1 MDNQYL
7 INLLGFGFFFILT
20 SGTCMHKYLSGKFNI
35 RNLIDWLSYIT
46 IFEICIFNLTLPYTL
61 AMTALVIIFGIN
73 NYIQGFSIN
82 KRREQEIIDHIL
94 KNIKIDVEV
103 IPTSSVM
110 GETSRQELVQS
121 ILSASIKPPS
131 VH

>member
-20 SGTCMHKYLSGKFNI
+20 SGTCMYKYLQHKFNI
-35 RNLIDWLSYIT
+35 RNLIDWLSYVT

-61 AMTALVIIFGIN
+61 AMTALVMIFGIN
-73 NYIQGFSIN
+73 NYIQGLSIN

-103 IPTSSVM
+103 VPTSSVM